1 MAFLSI
7 LTKIDLCV
15 LPLLI
20 ISLFL
25 AGLDKNALA
34 YAAVLGMN
42 DDLHLH
48 GQQYSWLGSIF
59 NIAYLFAEF
68 HTSWLLTRLPIGKY
82 VSSSL
87 ILWGACAC
95 AMAACTNFASAAAV
109 RFLLGALE
117 SAVLPSV
124 IVIMASWYRREEQPL
139 RAALCFGP
147 FSGIFGGILAYAVG
161 TLRAQIPTWKLI
173 FLIYGAIT
181 IAFGFVCLLA
191 LPDNHDKAFFL
202 SKGERDEAKL
212 RVSDN
217 QTGKDMRKKWKLPH
231 IFEALK
237 DGKYWAVVAFVLFQ
251 SVTNAG
257 VTNFNPLIIAGF
269 GYSKQITVLLA
280 APQGVVALTAQV
292 GAALLALYIPNL
304 RCLLWVLSCFPSLA
318 GILVVRY
325 VSVLENRIAA
335 LMGVYLTGFY
345 NIAWTMALSLVA
357 SNTAGATKK
366 SFVSASIAIAH
377 GVGGLVGPQ
386 FFLDSQKP
394 HYQLGLGAMIASLI
408 MMAACG
414 IVYWTL
420 CIRQNKAR
428 DNLNASTS
436 PLPDES
442 CSDEIYPESEVNDKT
457 DLEIHSF
464 RYTY

>member
-1 MAFLSI
+1 MAFLPI
-7 LTKIDLCV
+7 LTKVDLCV

-20 ISLFL
+20 LSLLL

-34 YAAVLGMN
+34 FAAVLGMN
-42 DDLHLH
+42 KDLGLH

-68 HTSWLLTRLPIGKY
+68 PTSWLLTRLPIGKY
-82 VSSSL
+82 VGTSL
-87 ILWGACAC
+87 ILWGAAGS

-117 SAVLPSV
+117 SAILPSV
-124 IVIMASWYRREEQPL
+124 IVIMSTWYRREEQPL

-147 FSGIFGGILAYAVG
+147 FSGIFGGILAYAIG
-161 TLRAQIPTWKLI
+161 TLRAPIPTWKLI

-181 IAFGFVCLLA
+181 IAVGFICLVV
-191 LPDNHDKAFFL
+191 LPDNHDKAMFL
-202 SKGERDEAKL
+202 SKGEREQAKL
-212 RVSDN
+212 RVADN
-217 QTGKDMRKKWKLPH
+217 KTGRDTRKKWKLSQVL
-231 IFEALK
+231 EALK
-237 DGKYWAVVAFVLFQ
+237 DGKYWCVVAFVLFQ

-280 APQGVVALTAQV
+280 APQGAVALTAQV
-292 GAALLALYIPNL
+292 IAALLALYIPNL
-304 RCLLWVLSCFPSLA
+304 RCLLWVLSCIPSLA
-318 GILVVRY
+318 GTLVVRY
-325 VSVLENRIAA
+325 VSVSENRIAA

-345 NIAWTMALSLVA
+345 NIAWSMALSLVA

-394 HYQLGLGAMIASLI
+394 QYQLGLGAMIASLI
-408 MMAACG
+408 MMAVCG
-414 IVYWTL
+414 IVYGAL
-420 CIRQNKAR
+420 CVYQNKAR
-428 DNLNASTS
+428 DNLGEFTS
-436 PLPDES
+436 PLPAEC
-442 CSDEIYPESEVNDKT
+442 CSAEEHIDGET
-457 DLEIHSF
+457 DDRTDREMHSF